1 MDEALAVR
9 AIGVESASGSLDG
22 QPSFGEDATTWH
34 FVPSSPWA
42 SGRHGLVVLG
52 ILEDPSGNR
61 VGRPFELAP
70 SDTSRE
76 VERTVVAFVI
86 SP

>member
-1 MDEALAVR
+1 
-9 AIGVESASGSLDG
+9 
-22 QPSFGEDATTWH
+22 
-34 FVPSSPWA
+34 
-42 SGRHGLVVLG
+42 VVLG

-76 VERTVVAFVI
+76 VERTVVAFAI
-86 SP
+86 AP